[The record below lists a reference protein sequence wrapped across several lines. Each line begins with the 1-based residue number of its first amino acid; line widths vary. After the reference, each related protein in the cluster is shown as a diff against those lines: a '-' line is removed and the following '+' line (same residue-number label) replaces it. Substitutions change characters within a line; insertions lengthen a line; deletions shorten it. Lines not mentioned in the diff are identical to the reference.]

1 MTDAAGG
8 GATPQPDQTTAA
20 TASVATS
27 RGLSPRTMALLLLL
41 VVYISN
47 YADRQILNV
56 LAVQIMADLEISK
69 TAFGFLSG
77 LSFALF
83 YATLGIPIALLADR
97 HSRKW
102 ILVISM
108 TVWSVMTALCGLA
121 AGFWQLALARIG
133 VGIGEAGGSPP
144 SHSMISDL
152 YSAKERGTALAIYS
166 LGVPIGTGLGNLVGG
181 QIGGEFGWRAAFL
194 VLGIP
199 GLLLAAFFAWKF
211 KEPPRGHSDGG
222 IDETTAAPG
231 LKEVARFMLSQK
243 SLVHTVIGA
252 TLITA
257 VGYGGLTFTAAFLQ
271 YSHGMTLGSV
281 ANYLALQTG
290 IVAAI
295 GTFLGGYLAD
305 VMAKRNLGWSAWVVT
320 AAVLISMPFTIVM
333 YLTNDTTTALWLM
346 TVTILV
352 SGLYLAPTF
361 ALVQNLVGVRMR
373 STAAAL
379 LLFVINLVGL
389 GAGPL
394 LVGILAD
401 ILTPIFD
408 KDAIRYALFLFSGLG
423 LWGAWHFWVAP
434 RTLKEDLA
442 KAAAA

>member
-8 GATPQPDQTTAA
+8 ASPPQTEGVHVVKA
-20 TASVATS
+20 
-27 RGLSPRTMALLLLL
+27 GIWSPRTFTLVLLL

-56 LAVQIMADLEISK
+56 LAVQIMEEMQISK
-69 TAFGFLSG
+69 SAFGLLSG

-83 YATLGIPIALLADR
+83 YATLGIPIAVLADR
-97 HSRKW
+97 FSRKW
-102 ILVISM
+102 ILIASM
-108 TVWSVMTALCGLA
+108 TIWSLMTTFCGRA
-121 AGFWQLALARIG
+121 AGFWQLALARVG
-133 VGIGEAGGSPP
+133 VGVGEAGGSPP

-152 YSAKERGTALAIYS
+152 FSLKERGTALAIYS
-166 LGVPIGTGLGNLVGG
+166 LGVPLGTALGNLVGG
-181 QIGGEFGWRAAFL
+181 QVGGAFGWRAAFF

-199 GLLLAAFFAWKF
+199 GLLLAIYFAFVF

-222 IDETTAAPG
+222 IDDKATVPG
-231 LKEVARFMLSQK
+231 PMEVARFMLSQP
-243 SLVHTVIGA
+243 SLVHVIIGA

-271 YSHGMTLGSV
+271 YSHHLSLGTV

-290 IVAAI
+290 VVSAI

-305 VMAKRNLGWSAWVVT
+305 VLSKRNLGWSAWVVT
-320 AAVLISMPFTIVM
+320 AAIVFSIPFSIAQ
-333 YLTNDTTTALWLM
+333 YLLNDTTTVLWLM
-346 TVTILV
+346 TVSIMV

-373 STAAAL
+373 ATAAAL

-394 LVGILAD
+394 LVGIIAD
-401 ILTPIFD
+401 ALTPIFHE
-408 KDAIRYALFLFSGLG
+408 DAVRYALFIFSSLG

-434 RTLKEDLA
+434 RTLKADLER
-442 KAAAA
+442 AASA